1 MEGTCSSR
9 RETISPWNVS
19 RIWCWWCWYVLVIK
33 KSKKNMGRYS
43 KNILE
48 ISATFSLAY
57 GSRRGTLLHRQDI
70 WANCHELSAK
80 AMLYTTYEK
89 KLPLPSPSSQWSGC
103 PHSVVPAS
111 QGWMDQLQKHLLQ
124 LELVKSSQCFSSA
137 LDIGQH
143 TCCPRWIRH
152 VCDWL
157 VQLVCGMNGLCIDLI
172 PFVLFYCGQFLN
184 SLYLLFQEKINIWSH
199 ST

>member
-1 MEGTCSSR
+1 MEVVAVPYCIGRTFEQIAMNSVQRQCSTPHMR
-9 RETISPWNVS
+9 RNYHY
-19 RIWCWWCWYVLVIK
+19 R
-33 KSKKNMGRYS
+33 
-43 KNILE
+43 
-48 ISATFSLAY
+48 
-57 GSRRGTLLHRQDI
+57 
-70 WANCHELSAK
+70 
-80 AMLYTTYEK
+80 
-89 KLPLPSPSSQWSGC
+89 LPSPSSQWSGC

-184 SLYLLFQEKINIWSH
+184 SLYLLFQEKINIRSH